1 MLTPVSWQNAS
12 LGNYIL
18 PMEISVANSAECISL
33 YFPCWVITL
42 HSTAVYC

>member
-18 PMEISVANSAECISL
+18 PMEISVANSAEYFSL
-33 YFPCWVITL
+33 YFPFLIITL

>member
-18 PMEISVANSAECISL
+18 PVEISVANTAEYINL
-33 YFPCWVITL
+33 YFPFLIITL
-42 HSTAVYC
+42 HSTTEYC